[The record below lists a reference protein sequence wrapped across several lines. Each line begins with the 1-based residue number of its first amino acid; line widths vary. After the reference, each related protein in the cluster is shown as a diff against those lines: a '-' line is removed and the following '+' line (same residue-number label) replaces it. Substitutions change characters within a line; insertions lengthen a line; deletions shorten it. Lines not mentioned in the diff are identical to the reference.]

1 MSNHKVA
8 VFRKEH
14 FNAAHRLYNPAW
26 TDEQNR
32 EVFGKCSN
40 PNYHGHNYDL
50 EVRVAG
56 VPDPRTGY
64 VLDMKILS
72 DIIGEYVL
80 EPFDHKNM
88 NLDTDY
94 FKNLNPTA
102 ENIVVVIYDI
112 LRARIDQALDLRV
125 RLYET
130 ERNFV
135 EYPA

>member
-80 EPFDHKNM
+80 EPFDHKNL